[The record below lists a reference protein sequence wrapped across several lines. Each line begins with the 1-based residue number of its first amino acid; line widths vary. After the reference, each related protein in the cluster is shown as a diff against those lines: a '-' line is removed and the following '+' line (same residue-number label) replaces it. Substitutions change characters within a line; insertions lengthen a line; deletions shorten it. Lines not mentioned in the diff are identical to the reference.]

1 MTGQAESKYFTEPP
15 CYTQVQQIM
24 KVLVVAA
31 GAILTQTLTLMPT
44 PDFLEEFPIILI
56 PTQSSIF
63 KSYP

>member
-1 MTGQAESKYFTEPP
+1 
-15 CYTQVQQIM
+15 M

-31 GAILTQTLTLMPT
+31 EAILTQTLTLMPT

-63 KSYP
+63 KSYPWNKAHIYKRACQ